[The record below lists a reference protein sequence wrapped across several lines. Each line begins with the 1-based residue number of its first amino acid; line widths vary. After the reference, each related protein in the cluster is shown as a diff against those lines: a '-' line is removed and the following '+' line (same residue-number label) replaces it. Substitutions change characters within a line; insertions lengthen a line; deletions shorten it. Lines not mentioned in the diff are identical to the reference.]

1 MHRAENC
8 CSRLPG
14 PRATFRIHRRGS
26 ISLAPHVHT
35 RAGVSGNSL
44 AWHPARLMHVR
55 PHWPSVRRPGRC
67 ATKHSFSWLLRF
79 AASIERRQA
88 AERGENYAAREQ
100 SRHCHRRG
108 AWHGRGRGTLFAR
121 EGAKVVVADVLGAQA
136 ETVAAD
142 IRASGGNATAATI
155 DVTSEPAWVALIENT
170 VARFGCLDILVNNAG
185 ISGSSVGDP
194 DGLEG
199 WQRIIAVNQ
208 TSVFLGTK
216 LAAEEMA
223 KTGGGSIVNI
233 SSIMGFVGG
242 PSGHPAYSASKG
254 AVRIYTKSAAV
265 RYGPLGIRVNSV
277 HPGYMPPMLNA
288 TNANERADKIALTP
302 LRRLG
307 EPIEVA
313 YGVLFL
319 ASDEASFVTGTELV
333 IDGGFIAQ

>member
-1 MHRAENC
+1 MRLDGKVAIVTGAAHGMGEAE
-8 CSRLPG
+8 
-14 PRATFRIHRRGS
+14 
-26 ISLAPHVHT
+26 
-35 RAGVSGNSL
+35 
-44 AWHPARLMHVR
+44 ARL
-55 PHWPSVRRPGRC
+55 
-67 ATKHSFSWLLRF
+67 F
-79 AASIERRQA
+79 AK
-88 AERGENYAAREQ
+88 
-100 SRHCHRRG
+100 
-108 AWHGRGRGTLFAR
+108 
-121 EGAKVVVADVLGAQA
+121 EGAKVVVADVLGKEA
-136 ETVAAD
+136 EAVAAD
-142 IRASGGNATAATI
+142 IRASGGNAIAATI
-155 DVTSEPAWVALIENT
+155 DVTSEPEWVALIAKT
-170 VARFGCLDILVNNAG
+170 LASYGRIDILVNNAG

-199 WQRIIAVNQ
+199 WQRVIAVNQ

-216 LAAEEMA
+216 LAAEQMA

-265 RYGPLGIRVNSV
+265 RYGPLGVRVNSV

-288 TNANERADKIALTP
+288 TNANERGEKIAATP

-333 IDGGFIAQ
+333 IDGGYIAQ

>member
-1 MHRAENC
+1 MRLDGKVAIVTGAAHGMGEAE
-8 CSRLPG
+8 
-14 PRATFRIHRRGS
+14 
-26 ISLAPHVHT
+26 
-35 RAGVSGNSL
+35 
-44 AWHPARLMHVR
+44 ARL
-55 PHWPSVRRPGRC
+55 
-67 ATKHSFSWLLRF
+67 F
-79 AASIERRQA
+79 AK
-88 AERGENYAAREQ
+88 
-100 SRHCHRRG
+100 
-108 AWHGRGRGTLFAR
+108 
-121 EGAKVVVADVLGAQA
+121 EGAKVVVADVLGKEA
-136 ETVAAD
+136 EAVAAG
-142 IRASGGNATAATI
+142 IRASGGNAIAATI
-155 DVTSEPAWVALIENT
+155 DVTSEPEWVALIAKT
-170 VARFGCLDILVNNAG
+170 LASYGRIDILVNNAG

-199 WQRIIAVNQ
+199 WQRVIAVNQ

-216 LAAEEMA
+216 LAAEQMA

-265 RYGPLGIRVNSV
+265 RYGPLGVRVNSV

-288 TNANERADKIALTP
+288 TNANERGEKIAATP

-333 IDGGFIAQ
+333 IDGGYIAQ

>member
-1 MHRAENC
+1 MRLDGKVAIVTGAAHGMGEAE
-8 CSRLPG
+8 
-14 PRATFRIHRRGS
+14 
-26 ISLAPHVHT
+26 
-35 RAGVSGNSL
+35 
-44 AWHPARLMHVR
+44 ARL
-55 PHWPSVRRPGRC
+55 
-67 ATKHSFSWLLRF
+67 F
-79 AASIERRQA
+79 AK
-88 AERGENYAAREQ
+88 
-100 SRHCHRRG
+100 
-108 AWHGRGRGTLFAR
+108 
-121 EGAKVVVADVLGAQA
+121 EGAKVVVADVLGKEA
-136 ETVAAD
+136 EAMAAD
-142 IRASGGNATAATI
+142 IRASGGNAIAATI
-155 DVTSEPAWVALIENT
+155 DVTSEPEWVALIAKT
-170 VARFGCLDILVNNAG
+170 LASYGRIDILVNNAG

-199 WQRIIAVNQ
+199 WQRVIAVNQ

-216 LAAEEMA
+216 LAAEQMA

-242 PSGHPAYSASKG
+242 PSGHPAYSASQG

-265 RYGPLGIRVNSV
+265 RYGPLGVRVNSV

-288 TNANERADKIALTP
+288 TNANERGEKIAATP

-333 IDGGFIAQ
+333 IDGGYIAQ

>member
-1 MHRAENC
+1 MRLNGKVAIVTGAAHGMGEAE
-8 CSRLPG
+8 
-14 PRATFRIHRRGS
+14 
-26 ISLAPHVHT
+26 
-35 RAGVSGNSL
+35 
-44 AWHPARLMHVR
+44 ARL
-55 PHWPSVRRPGRC
+55 
-67 ATKHSFSWLLRF
+67 F
-79 AASIERRQA
+79 AK
-88 AERGENYAAREQ
+88 
-100 SRHCHRRG
+100 
-108 AWHGRGRGTLFAR
+108 
-121 EGAKVVVADVLGAQA
+121 EGAKVMVADVLGKEA
-136 ETVAAD
+136 EAVAAD
-142 IRASGGNATAATI
+142 IRASGGNAIAATI
-155 DVTSEPAWVALIENT
+155 DVTSEPEWVALIAKT
-170 VARFGCLDILVNNAG
+170 LASYGRVDILVNNAG

-216 LAAEEMA
+216 LAAEQMA

-233 SSIMGFVGG
+233 SSIMGFIGG

-265 RYGPLGIRVNSV
+265 RYGPLGVRVNSV

-288 TNANERADKIALTP
+288 TNANERGEKIAATP

-333 IDGGFIAQ
+333 IDGGYIAQ

>member
-1 MHRAENC
+1 MRLEDKVAIVTGAAHGMGEAE
-8 CSRLPG
+8 
-14 PRATFRIHRRGS
+14 
-26 ISLAPHVHT
+26 
-35 RAGVSGNSL
+35 
-44 AWHPARLMHVR
+44 ARL
-55 PHWPSVRRPGRC
+55 
-67 ATKHSFSWLLRF
+67 F
-79 AASIERRQA
+79 AQ
-88 AERGENYAAREQ
+88 
-100 SRHCHRRG
+100 
-108 AWHGRGRGTLFAR
+108 
-121 EGAKVVVADVLGAQA
+121 EGAKVVVADVLGERA
-136 ETVAAD
+136 EAIAAD
-142 IRASGGNATAATI
+142 IRAGGGEAIVATI
-155 DVTSEPAWVALIENT
+155 DVTSEPEWVALIQTT
-170 VARFGCLDILVNNAG
+170 VARYGRLDMLVNNAG

-199 WQRIIAVNQ
+199 WHRIIAVNQ

-216 LAAEEMA
+216 LAAEQMS

-242 PSGHPAYSASKG
+242 ASGHPAYSASKG

-313 YGVLFL
+313 HGVLFL
-319 ASDEASFVTGTELV
+319 ASAEASFVTGTELV
-333 IDGGFIAQ
+333 IDGGYIAQ